1 MLASE
6 KDVFTP
12 NMKCKKNLEAGFI
25 QTDPLMQIL
34 SHRKSSRQYRVL
46 LQRDCMSIPMLY
58 AHTPAV
64 LIVTS

>member
-1 MLASE
+1 MLASM

-12 NMKCKKNLEAGFI
+12 NVKCKKNLEAGFI

-34 SHRKSSRQYRVL
+34 SHRKSSRQYRAL
-46 LQRDCMSIPMLY
+46 LQKGCMSIPMLY
-58 AHTPAV
+58 VHIPAV